1 MKKLPGVKIAFQNGR
16 LGKVSE
22 SPDGLLALLV
32 SAEASGGG
40 FELGHPYELNSM
52 ADLPTGINESNN
64 GVLLKHLRD
73 FYAEAGEGVP
83 LVLYGVPK
91 GKTMTE
97 LVAKGESDEDAGELR
112 KLITLTGGRL
122 RGVVV
127 ALDASDEQEATAGLV
142 PDVLTA
148 IPKAQETAEWATSEL
163 YAPLFVLLEGRGL
176 KRQGLT
182 DLSELASNRVAVF
195 VGDTSPE
202 SKGAAVGLLAGR
214 IARVGVQ
221 RNVGRVADG
230 KIKAE
235 ALYLEGKPIE
245 EQSAFV
251 AELYAKGYISPRQH
265 VGRVGYYFTD
275 DRLCTADVDD
285 YSQLTSR
292 RTADKAYRIAYGQLL
307 EFLLDELEVEEDGS
321 LHPAR
326 AKQWESAVTSAVDK
340 AMTARGEL
348 SADQTSGSGCR
359 FTLKPG
365 NVLAS
370 SKVEGV
376 LSVRPLGYAR
386 YIDVALGF
394 AVTKQ

>member
-1 MKKLPGVKIAFQNGR
+1 M
-16 LGKVSE
+16 
-22 SPDGLLALLV
+22 
-32 SAEASGGG
+32 
-40 FELGHPYELNSM
+40 
-52 ADLPTGINESNN
+52 
-64 GVLLKHLRD
+64 
-73 FYAEAGEGVP
+73 
-83 LVLYGVPK
+83 
-91 GKTMTE
+91 
-97 LVAKGESDEDAGELR
+97 
-112 KLITLTGGRL
+112 
-122 RGVVV
+122 
-127 ALDASDEQEATAGLV
+127 
-142 PDVLTA
+142 
-148 IPKAQETAEWATSEL
+148 
-163 YAPLFVLLEGRGL
+163 
-176 KRQGLT
+176 
-182 DLSELASNRVAVF
+182 
-195 VGDTSPE
+195 
-202 SKGAAVGLLAGR
+202 
-214 IARVGVQ
+214 GVQ

-230 KIKAE
+230 KLKAE

-307 EFLLDELEVEEDGS
+307 EFLLDELEVEDDGS

>member
-1 MKKLPGVKIAFQNGR
+1 MKKLPGVKIAFQNGQ

-32 SAEASGGG
+32 SAEAIGGG

-52 ADLPTGINESNN
+52 ADLPTGIDESNN
-64 GVLLKHLRD
+64 RVLLKHLRD

-127 ALDASDEQEATAGLV
+127 ALDASDEQAATSGLV
-142 PDVLTA
+142 PDVLSA

-292 RTADKAYRIAYGQLL
+292 RTADKAYRIAYWQLL

-348 SADQTSGSGCR
+348 SADQTSGSGCS
-359 FTLKPG
+359 FVLKPG